1 MADLLLYRLDPVE
14 AMTKARFHHQLF
26 PNEVIVDDGAD
37 PRMLQDL
44 IAKGHI
50 VMCVLRNVLPMFVD

>member
-1 MADLLLYRLDPVE
+1 VVADLLLYRLDPVE
-14 AMTKARFHHQLF
+14 AMTKTRFHHQLF

-50 VMCVLRNVLPMFVD
+50 VQ